1 MDRSVEVLLVEDD
14 PTDVEI
20 TLEALDGSRFP
31 THVEVMA
38 DGRRAIDYLSDGAG
52 QGGDR
57 RPDLVLLDLKLPEVS
72 GHEVLA
78 FIKGQAHLKSI
89 PVVVIS
95 SSTDESDVR
104 RSYGQHA
111 NCYVAK
117 PVELDAF
124 IQVVRSVM
132 EFWFG
137 VAELPT
143 NT

>member
-1 MDRSVEVLLVEDD
+1 MEVLLVEDD

-20 TLEALDGSRFP
+20 MLEALAGGRFP
-31 THVEVMA
+31 IHMEVMA
-38 DGRRAIDYLSDGAG
+38 DGRRAIDYLRDGVAG
-52 QGGDR
+52 NGDR

-78 FIKGQAHLKSI
+78 FIKGQTHLKSI

-95 SSTDESDVR
+95 SSTDESDVQ

-124 IQVVRSVM
+124 MQAIRSVI

-143 NT
+143 ST

>member
-1 MDRSVEVLLVEDD
+1 MEVLLVEDD

-31 THVEVMA
+31 IHVEVMA
-38 DGRRAIDYLSDGAG
+38 DGRRAIDHLRDGAG
-52 QGGDR
+52 QGGER

-78 FIKGQAHLKSI
+78 FIKGQNHLKSI

-95 SSTDESDVR
+95 SSADEVDVQ

-117 PVELDAF
+117 PVELDRFMHVIRA
-124 IQVVRSVM
+124 VT

-137 VAELPT
+137 VAELPPAT
-143 NT
+143 

>member
-1 MDRSVEVLLVEDD
+1 MEVLLVEDD
-14 PTDVEI
+14 PTDVEM
-20 TLEALDGSRFP
+20 TLEALNGSRFP
-31 THVEVMA
+31 IHVEVMA
-38 DGRRAIDYLSDGAG
+38 DGRRAIDYLRNGDG
-52 QGGDR
+52 QGDDR
-57 RPDLVLLDLKLPEVS
+57 RPDLVLLDLKLPQVS

-78 FIKGQAHLKSI
+78 FIKGQAHLKPI
-89 PVVVIS
+89 PVVVFS
-95 SSTDESDVR
+95 SSTDELDVQ

-124 IQVVRSVM
+124 MQAIRSVM

-143 NT
+143 ST

>member
-1 MDRSVEVLLVEDD
+1 MEVLLVEDD

-20 TLEALDGSRFP
+20 TLEALDCSPFLI
-31 THVEVMA
+31 HVDVVA
-38 DGRRAIDYLSDGAG
+38 DGRGAIERLGDGAPER
-52 QGGDR
+52 GGR
-57 RPDLVLLDLKLPEVS
+57 RPDLVLLDLKLPEAN

-78 FIKGQAHLKSI
+78 FIKGQAQLQSI
-89 PVVVIS
+89 PVVVLS
-95 SSTDESDVR
+95 SSADESDVQ

-124 IQVVRSVM
+124 MQVLRSVV

-143 NT
+143 NP